1 MRPIV
6 VVVRPPFDCP
16 MNGSVAGSCIVAADI
31 CMAESLS
38 MLNVAIFRS
47 HFVDG
52 IVAPNI
58 DAPSSVAA
66 AVAVGFD
73 AAIAL
78 ARVALATNSVALDVD
93 CTRMMMMI
101 AAMMMMMVV
110 VWPPPKTCRLPTTFD
125 CSKSLIEPS
134 ENEHET
140 KDRKKLRQFETI
152 K

>member
-6 VVVRPPFDCP
+6 VVVRPKLYCP
-16 MNGSVAGSCIVAADI
+16 MCGSVAGNCIDAADI
-31 CMAESLS
+31 CVVVEPLS

-47 HFVDG
+47 HFVDD

-66 AVAVGFD
+66 APVAVAVGFD

-78 ARVALATNSVALDVD
+78 ARAALATNSVALDVD
-93 CTRMMMMI
+93 CMTTMMI
-101 AAMMMMMVV
+101 VTMMMMVV
-110 VWPPPKTCRLPTTFD
+110 WPPPIVRPLPTTFD

-134 ENEHET
+134 ENKREE
-140 KDRKKLRQFETI
+140 KKMRQFETI

>member
-6 VVVRPPFDCP
+6 VVVRPKLYCP
-16 MNGSVAGSCIVAADI
+16 MCGSVAGNCIDAADT
-31 CMAESLS
+31 CVVVEPLS

-47 HFVDG
+47 HFVDD

-66 AVAVGFD
+66 APVAVAVGFD

-78 ARVALATNSVALDVD
+78 ARAALATNSVALDVD
-93 CTRMMMMI
+93 CGVMMM
-101 AAMMMMMVV
+101 V
-110 VWPPPKTCRLPTTFD
+110 VWPPPIVRPLQTTFD

-134 ENEHET
+134 ENKREE
-140 KDRKKLRQFETI
+140 KKMRQFETI